1 MNSLPKLLMIA
12 GGALLVIGFLMQFIK
27 LGRLPGDII
36 IKKENATFYFPVVTC
51 IIISVLL
58 SLVSFIIGKFR

>member
-1 MNSLPKLLMIA
+1 MNTLPKLLMIA

-58 SLVSFIIGKFR
+58 SLVSFLIGKFR